1 MAIVKLLA
9 AGALGYLAYRTL
21 QARQAKREA
30 LLDTG
35 VRTSP
40 HGDPLLDP
48 ELVGARIE
56 VPPTP
61 AAGAQSSRGFGAP

>member
-1 MAIVKLLA
+1 MAILKLLT
-9 AGALGYLAYRTL
+9 AGALGYVAYRAL
-21 QARQAKREA
+21 QAQQAKRQA
-30 LLDTG
+30 SLDTG
-35 VRTSP
+35 ARTTP

-61 AAGAQSSRGFGAP
+61 AAGAQSSRGFGEP

>member
-1 MAIVKLLA
+1 MAFFKLLA
-9 AGALGYLAYRTL
+9 AGALGYVACRTL
-21 QARQAKREA
+21 QARQAKRQA
-30 LLDTG
+30 SLDTG
-35 VRTSP
+35 ARTAP

-48 ELVGARIE
+48 ELAGARIE